1 MKKSTTYGY
10 IVIPDGD
17 SSLRTDQMQALEK
30 FSPECILVDREY
42 KTKTDRTSLEQILAM
57 LKPEDILVTTK
68 LSNLGRSY
76 TETLEYWNR
85 IVEKFAFVVTL
96 ESPVIDTRPG
106 KQKTEKTTAEF
117 LSLLAGTEKERG
129 DKVSKA
135 MAEAK
140 LRGVTPGP
148 KRKHPKN
155 YNEVKARWE
164 RHEISGRE
172 AGRLLGVDARTFMRW
187 VKLPEE
193 RHEA

>member
-42 KTKTDRTSLEQILAM
+42 RTKTDRTSLEQILTM
-57 LKPEDILVTTK
+57 LKQADVLVTTK

-76 TETLEYWNR
+76 TEALEYWNPIMER
-85 IVEKFAFVVTL
+85 LAFVVTL
-96 ESPVIDTRPG
+96 EPPVIDTRPG
-106 KQKTEKTTAEF
+106 KQKTENTAAEF
-117 LSLLAGTEKERG
+117 LSFLVGREKKRA
-129 DKVSKA
+129 DRTSKA
-135 MAEAK
+135 MAAAK
-140 LRGVTPGP
+140 LRGVMPGP
-148 KRKHPKN
+148 KRKNPKN